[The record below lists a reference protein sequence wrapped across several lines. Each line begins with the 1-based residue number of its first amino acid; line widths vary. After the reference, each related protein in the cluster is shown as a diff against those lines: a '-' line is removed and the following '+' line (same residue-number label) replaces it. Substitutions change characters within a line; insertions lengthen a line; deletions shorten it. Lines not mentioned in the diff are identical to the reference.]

1 MRIRPIS
8 VSPHQDKLI
17 VDVASFLTTQWQV
30 ILANP
35 IAFVVCA
42 VAFAGAGFGVGKLF
56 YSTQLEI
63 AKGRLEATRDDLARL
78 EKNKA
83 SQGEELSFVKSEV
96 AALRADIDRA
106 PRITVASEP
115 PKNLRVGD
123 LFIEVEACSPDTV
136 PSAELFLRPQSG
148 TLQEALAKARESRK
162 PVFLV
167 IYDPAHP
174 TRSKLAFTLGYFLE
188 YQTTRK
194 LVDEHF
200 ETAVVPV
207 SAPDA
212 RALVPAEDPL
222 ERPRWVVLMPDARVL
237 RSEGLYANPDVGLE
251 RTREVIAVA
260 DKLNEG

>member
-123 LFIEVEACSPDTV
+123 LFIEVEACAQRRAV
-136 PSAELFLRPQSG
+136 PSTSVWNAAGSTCEG
-148 TLQEALAKARESRK
+148 ERESE
-162 PVFLV
+162 
-167 IYDPAHP
+167 
-174 TRSKLAFTLGYFLE
+174 TRLSRYLRSGASNKKQASL
-188 YQTTRK
+188 
-194 LVDEHF
+194 H
-200 ETAVVPV
+200 
-207 SAPDA
+207 
-212 RALVPAEDPL
+212 
-222 ERPRWVVLMPDARVL
+222 ARVL
-237 RSEGLYANPDVGLE
+237 S
-251 RTREVIAVA
+251 
-260 DKLNEG
+260 